1 MGVIAKRK
9 MPASIVGDFILEDGW
24 PTTTFREYAEKVA
37 IKWGVHEDNVE
48 SAYYVYTHPN
58 DEMVS
63 PGKDAY
69 VIHALKQK
77 CHENK
82 MQTTLCIRVTKRGK
96 TVVLAEHSYGSCPRI
111 TRVTGF

>member
-1 MGVIAKRK
+1 MVIARRK

-24 PTTTFREYAEKVA
+24 PTTTFREYAEKIA
-37 IKWGVHEDNVE
+37 IVWGVHEKNVE
-48 SAYYVYTHPN
+48 SAYYLYTHPN

-69 VIHALKQK
+69 IIHALKYNCSKRKDQPA
-77 CHENK
+77 
-82 MQTTLCIRVTKRGK
+82 LCIRVTKRGR
-96 TVVLAEHSYGSCPRI
+96 TVILAEHSYGSCPRI